1 MTRTNRTMM
10 KRVTKYPT
18 PRNDQMKVKTIMV
31 KAGLRLRH
39 WVVASALTLVA
50 LALLPQ
56 AALAWPTKY
65 TSCSS
70 CHTALEPT
78 ATVSVALNA
87 VAGTTITVAPGTTFE
102 IDYIVRNIAGAGA
115 LGLEIAV
122 PTGWTVA
129 TGTANAPA
137 LAGWNTAW
145 NLTDNKGWATA
156 NGYST
161 ATQFTASPQ
170 GYTIDF
176 NGTSW
181 DTGTRNAAYDNA
193 SAGDL
198 DGVANTM
205 GSDARVTVPGGT
217 PNGSYTIQVTGVGHN
232 AGGTKGYV
240 TQAITVTVAGGDS
253 TAPTPGTVSVSPQS
267 GTLVPAAFT
276 ITTAFTD
283 AESAVTSCQYT
294 LNGVAWS
301 AGVVSGAGPYT
312 CTASITGQT
321 NGSGLTVNMRATSLG
336 GTGTATQIA
345 RTVDAAA
352 PTTTSDAPAGW
363 QANDV
368 TVTLTPN
375 DGTGSGVA
383 STQYCV
389 DTTNSCVPGT
399 SGTTV
404 NVTQGAGTAGTQ
416 YARFRATDNLSNVE
430 TTKSATVQIDK
441 ALPTDGILSASPGNS
456 QVGLSWTVASDAGSG
471 LRTANTYDLR
481 FLTGATPPTCATG
494 ASIYLGTGAAYT
506 HTPLVNGTTYS
517 YRLCAYDNVN
527 NASAGAT
534 ASATP
539 SAVCTSADPTVT
551 IVAPNKQITSAGG
564 SVVYTVEVTNNDSV
578 DCTDTTFTLA
588 KTDSNATSFQSSV
601 LGAASLLIAPGAT
614 NSTTLTVTATGS
626 PTNGDTNNTTV
637 ATAAAGPHGAV
648 TSPAITTLINLSRT
662 ATMYYNIGETV
673 HFEYRSS
680 TRFVSQGAGAL
691 SLYSSTGAIIQAN
704 LNMLETQVGGT
715 WVYTYDWSTAAQP
728 ADAYRVKIWDSSDTI
743 PAANGMI
750 VLGNSTRQLNLFAD
764 AGYTTPTDIFAQG
777 ATVHAEVLLPSA
789 ETGTTQTDISN
800 WYDAPSTLPTLTV
813 TETGT
818 RFRFNFVVDFA
829 GASINDGDWGWFYW
843 LGQAT
848 GIEFHRPIQRN
859 DAGCGSCTRGTPTVS
874 LVTANQTIIADGGSV
889 DYTLNVTNNDTVA
902 CGPTSFDL
910 VASDSNLTNF
920 NASTFGS
927 DPLPVG
933 PGLTGSTV
941 MTVSAKPGQPN
952 GSTNDSSFYTAAD
965 GSHAVSANSAT
976 RTTTLT
982 VADVTAPVVTAFA
995 VPATS
1000 TSWTIPVTTFTATD
1014 AIGVTG
1020 YKITESATA
1029 PLPGDAG
1036 WTVSAPAT
1044 YVVASDGATTLYAW
1058 AKDAAG
1064 NVSTSLSDTITVDAT
1079 TPVVTDFTMPAVST
1093 SLTVPITQFLA
1104 TDAVGVTGY
1113 KVTISA
1119 TPPLAGDAG
1128 WTASAPASYTVG
1140 ASATYTFYPWAKD
1153 ALGNV
1158 SLAFGSPATVVVDT
1172 VAPSVSSTVPANAVT
1187 GVIRDG
1193 NVTIN
1198 FSEPVDCGTVT
1209 TANIVSDSPGW
1220 TFDGTSCLASGGT
1233 EAIFTTSGQLYAT
1246 TYNVSVTSDV
1256 RDLVGNPLSPA
1267 PYNFAFTTEAE
1278 PCVRNTPT
1286 VSIDTAN
1293 QNAVVDGDLVNYVV
1307 TIVNTDTGACG
1318 NTIFSL
1324 VAVDSDAVSF
1334 DPSTFDTATITLAP
1348 SGSGTR
1354 NLRVKAKDG
1363 ALNGASND
1371 TYFYTTADGNHA
1383 QSLNSGVAT
1392 TVIAV
1397 LCDVAA
1403 DVAITTANQS
1413 IVTDGG
1419 SAAYTVQ
1426 VTNNNALAC
1435 GTTAFDLVAVDDN
1448 GATFSVPSVFSVDPL
1463 SVNPGGGSNT
1473 TTLTVTAL
1481 AGATNFSVN
1490 NSYVYAALNGTI
1502 PKSANSNA
1510 VATTINRPC
1519 VRNAP
1524 GFSAGV
1530 NKTIP
1535 LDGTA
1540 VYTLTIINND
1550 VDCAATTFNLAILG
1564 ETGSTTAFTLPSTLS
1579 AATANV
1585 AAGATSSTVILTVAG
1600 NGSGVDGNALTST
1613 VQLSDAVNH
1622 AAMNQTTAPVTTLRP
1637 ISPLIHNSY
1646 STASTKH
1653 VAQGG
1658 WGVAGGKYGEFS
1670 CATCHAQ
1677 VTTNV
1682 KRVVATLPNAPDTS
1696 KGNFPGAGQAVV
1708 LLDAREGTS
1717 QFGDD
1722 TASHATSN
1730 RVCEVCHTYD
1740 PTDPRD
1746 DGVKQHAY
1754 NMPVTASHYNKTD
1767 CVNCHK
1773 HSTGFDA
1780 SGGACDSC
1788 HGYPPTAADGK
1799 AYQATEGKGAHL
1811 KHVNHLAA
1819 KAGITLDPNADSF
1832 GDANTTMV
1840 CGVCHDMNAASHEM
1854 GGGTRSINFFGAAT
1868 FQIGATAPAYNGT
1881 QGQPSSV
1888 DPKSCSNLNCHFQ
1901 ASPWWE

>member
-1 MTRTNRTMM
+1 MTVKSTAA
-10 KRVTKYPT
+10 TKL
-18 PRNDQMKVKTIMV
+18 RRWI
-31 KAGLRLRH
+31 AGSVL
-39 WVVASALTLVA
+39 A
-50 LALLPQ
+50 LATLAVLPQ

-70 CHTALEPT
+70 CHTGTEPT
-78 ATVSVALNA
+78 ATVSVALNG
-87 VAGTTITVAPGTTFE
+87 VAGTTITVAPGATFE
-102 IDYIVRNIAGAGA
+102 IDWIVRNISGSGRMGME
-115 LGLEIAV
+115 LAV

-137 LAGWNTAW
+137 LAGWNNVW
-145 NLTDNKGWATA
+145 NLTAGEFWWATS
-156 NGYST
+156 YST
-161 ATQFTASPQ
+161 AAEFPSSPV
-170 GYTIDF
+170 GYTINFD
-176 NGTSW
+176 GPSW
-181 DTGTRNAAYDNA
+181 DSGTRNAAMDDA
-193 SAGDL
+193 TAMDL
-198 DGVANTM
+198 DGTANTM
-205 GSDARVTVPGGT
+205 GTDARITVPGGT
-217 PNGSYTIQVTGVGHN
+217 PNGTYTIQLTGAGHDT
-232 AGGTKGYV
+232 GGAKAFK
-240 TQAITVTVAGGDS
+240 TQAITVTVSGGDS
-253 TAPTPGTVSVSPQS
+253 TAPVPGTVTVSPQS
-267 GTLVPAAFT
+267 GTFVPAAFT

-301 AGVVSGAGPYT
+301 AGTVSGAGPYT
-312 CTASITGQT
+312 CTASISGQT
-321 NGSGLTVNMRATSLG
+321 NGSGLTINMRATSLG
-336 GTGTATQIA
+336 GTGTATQIS

-352 PTTTSDAPAGW
+352 PTTTSNAPAGW
-363 QANDV
+363 QAADV
-368 TVTLTPN
+368 NVTLTPT

-389 DTTNSCVPGT
+389 DTTNTCTPGT
-399 SGTTV
+399 SGTAV
-404 NVTQGAGTAGTQ
+404 SVTQVAGTAGTQ
-416 YARFRATDNLSNVE
+416 YVRFRSTDNLSNVE
-430 TTKSATVQIDK
+430 TVKSATVQIDK
-441 ALPTDGILSASPGNS
+441 AVPADGTLSASPSNS
-456 QVGLSWTVASDAGSG
+456 QVGLSWTVASDTGSG
-471 LRTANTYDLR
+471 LRAANTYDLR

-494 ASIYLGTGAAYT
+494 TSIYTGTGTSYT
-506 HTPLVNGTTYS
+506 HTGLTNGTQYS

-539 SAVCTSADPTVT
+539 SAVCTASNPTVT
-551 IVAPNKQITSAGG
+551 ILAPNKQITSGGG

-578 DCTDTTFTLA
+578 DCSSTTFSLSRN
-588 KTDSNATSFQSSV
+588 DSNATSFQASV
-601 LGAASLLIAPGAT
+601 LGSGTLLVAPGAT
-614 NSTTLTVTATGS
+614 GSTTLTVTATAS
-626 PTNGDTNNTTV
+626 PINGATNNTTV
-637 ATAAAGPHGAV
+637 STAAAGPHGAV
-648 TSPAITTLINLSRT
+648 TSPAITTLINLTRT
-662 ATMYYNIGETV
+662 PTMYYNIGETV

-704 LNMLETQVGGT
+704 LNMLETQVGAT

-750 VLGNSTRQLNLFAD
+750 VLGNSTKKLNLYAD

-777 ATVHAEVLLPSA
+777 ATVYAEVLLPSP
-789 ETGTTQTDISN
+789 ETGTTQTDLSN
-800 WYDAPSTLPTLTV
+800 WYDAPPATPVLTV

-818 RFRFNFVVDFA
+818 RFRFNFVADFA
-829 GASINDGDWGWFYW
+829 TASINNGDWGWFYW

-859 DAGCGSCTRGTPTVS
+859 DAGCGSCTRSTPTVT
-874 LVTANQTIIADGGSV
+874 LVTANQTITSDGGSA
-889 DYTLNVTNNDTVA
+889 DYTLNVTNNDTVS

-910 VASDSNLTNF
+910 VAVDSNLTNF
-920 NASTFGS
+920 NASTFGA
-927 DPLPVG
+927 DPLAVG

-952 GSTNDSSFYTAAD
+952 GSTNNSAFYTAAD
-965 GSHAVSANSAT
+965 GNHAASANSAT
-976 RTTTLT
+976 RTTTIS
-982 VADVTAPVVTAFA
+982 VADVTAPVVTAFN

-1000 TSWTIPVTTFTATD
+1000 TSWTIPVSTFTATD

-1020 YKITESATA
+1020 YKITESAVA

-1036 WTVSAPAT
+1036 WTASAPAT
-1044 YVVASDGATTLYAW
+1044 YVTASDSAAKVLYAW

-1064 NVSTSLSDTITVDAT
+1064 NVSASLSDTINVDAT
-1079 TPVVTDFTMPAVST
+1079 KPVVTDFTMPATST

-1104 TDAVGVTGY
+1104 TDGIGVTGY
-1113 KVTISA
+1113 KVTTSA
-1119 TPPLAGDAG
+1119 TAPLPGDAG
-1128 WTASAPASYTVG
+1128 WTAGAPASYVVA

-1158 SLAFGSPATVVVDT
+1158 SLVFGAPATVVVDT
-1172 VAPSVSSTVPANAVT
+1172 VAPSVASTVPASAAT
-1187 GVIRDG
+1187 GVVRDSS
-1193 NVTIN
+1193 VTIN

-1209 TANIVSDSPGW
+1209 ATNIVSDSPAW
-1220 TFDGTSCLASGGT
+1220 AYDGTSCIASGGSQ
-1233 EAIFTTSGQLYAT
+1233 AIFTTSGQAYAT
-1246 TYNVSVTSDV
+1246 TYNVSVTSGV

-1278 PCVRNTPT
+1278 PCVRSTPT
-1286 VSIDTAN
+1286 VSIVTAN

-1307 TIVNTDTGACG
+1307 SIVNTDTGACG

-1334 DPSTFDTATITLAP
+1334 DPSTFDTATISLAP
-1348 SGSGTR
+1348 STSGTR
-1354 NLRVKAKDG
+1354 NLRVKAKAG

-1371 TYFYTTADGNHA
+1371 TYFYTAADGNHA

-1397 LCDVAA
+1397 PCNVAP
-1403 DVAITTANQS
+1403 DVAITTASQS
-1413 IVTDGG
+1413 IITDGG

-1435 GTTAFDLVAVDDN
+1435 GTTAFDLVVVDDN
-1448 GATFSVPSVFSVDPL
+1448 GVAFAIPSVFTADPL
-1463 SVNPGGGSNT
+1463 SVAPGGASNT
-1473 TTLTVTAL
+1473 TTLTVNSQT
-1481 AGATNFSVN
+1481 GAANFSAN
-1490 NSYVYAALNGTI
+1490 NTYFYTALNGTI
-1502 PKSANSNA
+1502 PRSANSNA
-1510 VATTINRPC
+1510 VTTTLNRPC

-1535 LDGTA
+1535 LAGTA
-1540 VYTLTIINND
+1540 VYTLTIVNND
-1550 VDCAATTFNLAILG
+1550 VDCTPTTFNLSIFS
-1564 ETGSTTAFTLPSTLS
+1564 ETGNTTAFTLPSTLS

-1585 AAGATSSTVILTVAG
+1585 AAGATGSSVTLTVVG
-1600 NGSGVDGNALTST
+1600 NGTGSDGNNLTST
-1613 VQLSDAVNH
+1613 VRVSSANH
-1622 AAMNQTTAPVTTLRP
+1622 AAVSTAPVTTLRP

-1653 VAQGG
+1653 LAQGG
-1658 WGVAGGKYGEFS
+1658 WGVVGGKYGEFT
-1670 CATCHAQ
+1670 CATCH
-1677 VTTNV
+1677 TPSTSNV

-1708 LLDAREGTS
+1708 LLDTREGS
-1717 QFGDD
+1717 SHFGDD

-1730 RVCEVCHTYD
+1730 RICEVCHTYD

-1754 NMPVTASHYNKTD
+1754 NMPVTASHYNKSD

-1773 HSTGFDA
+1773 HSSGFDA

-1832 GDANTTMV
+1832 GDANTTKV

-1854 GGGTRSINFFGAAT
+1854 GGGTRNINFFGAAT
-1868 FQIGATAPAYNGT
+1868 FQFGGSAPVYNGT

-1888 DPKSCSNLNCHFQ
+1888 DPKTCSNVNCHFQ
-1901 ASPWWE
+1901 ATPWWE